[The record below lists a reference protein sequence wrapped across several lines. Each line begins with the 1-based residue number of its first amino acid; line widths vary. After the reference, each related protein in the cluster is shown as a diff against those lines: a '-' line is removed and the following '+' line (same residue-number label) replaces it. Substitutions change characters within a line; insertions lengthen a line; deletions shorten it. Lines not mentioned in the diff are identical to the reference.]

1 MVLIVAPTLGVK
13 ASIGIVAI
21 PTTKSKVS
29 KKVVMKGGEYKMS
42 NRNHNR
48 SVIRINVLASE
59 KKKVSAG

>member
-1 MVLIVAPTLGVK
+1 
-13 ASIGIVAI
+13 
-21 PTTKSKVS
+21 
-29 KKVVMKGGEYKMS
+29 MKGGEYKMS